1 MNNFDASDAAF
12 TIMSEASE
20 GSDISR
26 RYNALSSSEQK
37 QVFSQ
42 MQGLKSSQDT
52 MKLFGDVEIVDNN
65 GDGILDRAYNIEAD
79 GSKATIY
86 TDSKIEDLFPNKK
99 PAAEPYLGTGIG
111 IDPQTAFSKELL
123 KNGLVSAEKSNF
135 DSKHLHLASAADQ
148 PSAQQD
154 GNEKPFAPLTQR
166 EILQDP
172 YLRQADNMLRQASRG
187 YDIQGLY
194 SRSGNGSQMLE
205 AMKAVQASNPEYGN
219 VKLVDQNGDG
229 MLDDARALVPDRRTG
244 EMREVDVFKTSQD
257 HRNERVQRQAE
268 NTARRGGEIVLD
280 EVFNGMRRGS
290 NRGPST
296 GERIFDRA
304 KRESTNGAHNIL
316 RDILR
321 GR

>member
-1 MNNFDASDAAF
+1 MNNFEAGDAAF
-12 TIMSEASE
+12 TIMSEASQ
-20 GSDISR
+20 GADISR
-26 RYNALSSSEQK
+26 RYNSLTSSEQK

-52 MKLFGDVEIVDNN
+52 MKLLGDVEIVDNDN
-65 GDGILDRAYNIEAD
+65 NGILDSAYKKGAD
-79 GSKATIY
+79 GSKSTIY
-86 TDSKIEDLFPNKK
+86 TDSKIEDFFPNKK

-111 IDPQTAFSKELL
+111 IDPENAFSKELL
-123 KNGLVSAEKSNF
+123 KNGL
-135 DSKHLHLASAADQ
+135 ASARDQ
-148 PSAQQD
+148 QVAQPH
-154 GNEKPFAPLTQR
+154 GNEKPFAPLSQR

-187 YDIQGLY
+187 SDIQGIY
-194 SRSGNGSQMLE
+194 SRSGNSPQMLE

-229 MLDDARALVPDRRTG
+229 MLDDARALVLDRRTG
-244 EMREVDVFKTSQD
+244 EMREVDVFKTSHDQ
-257 HRNERVQRQAE
+257 RNERVQRQAE
-268 NTARRGGEIVLD
+268 NAVRRGGEIVLD

-296 GERIFDRA
+296 GERIFDRT

>member
-1 MNNFDASDAAF
+1 MNNFEAGDAAF

-20 GSDISR
+20 GADISR
-26 RYNALSSSEQK
+26 RYNSLTSSEQR

-52 MKLFGDVEIVDNN
+52 MKLFGDVEIVDNDNN
-65 GDGILDRAYNIEAD
+65 GIMDSAYKKGAD
-79 GSKATIY
+79 GSKSTIY
-86 TDSKIEDLFPNKK
+86 
-99 PAAEPYLGTGIG
+99 AG
-111 IDPQTAFSKELL
+111 
-123 KNGLVSAEKSNF
+123 
-135 DSKHLHLASAADQ
+135 SKHLHLASAADQ
-148 PSAQQD
+148 PTAQPH
-154 GNEKPFAPLTQR
+154 GNEKPFAPLSQR